1 MKAKFVNEA
10 IKHLQPRSEEELSKL
25 PPEPVFTQ
33 LCVWPGTTL
42 SPSTPKDLE
51 DFFKDE
57 MGTRIKYAEE
67 VTTLP
72 GDGGEGGRTDQFF
85 FVHNDDV
92 GKFAIP
98 RLKMGI
104 RWWEDVLDNMKG
116 RDQIYPKEILEKY
129 PYTW

>member
-1 MKAKFVNEA
+1 MRAKFVNES

-25 PPEPVFTQ
+25 PSEPVFTQ

-42 SPSTPKDLE
+42 GDSTPQDLV

-57 MGTRIKYAEE
+57 MDARVKYAEE
-67 VTTLP
+67 VITLP
-72 GDGGEGGRTDQFF
+72 GDGGEGGRIDQLF
-85 FVHNDDV
+85 FVHKDDV
-92 GKFAIP
+92 GKFAVP

-104 RWWEDVLDNMKG
+104 RWWEDVLDNMG